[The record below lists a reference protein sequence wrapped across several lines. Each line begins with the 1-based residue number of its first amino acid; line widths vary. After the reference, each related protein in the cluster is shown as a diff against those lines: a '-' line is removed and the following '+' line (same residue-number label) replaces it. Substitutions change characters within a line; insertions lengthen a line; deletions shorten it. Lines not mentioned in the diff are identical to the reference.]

1 MNKLFLENMWPETGQ
16 PKADLDHFV
25 KSVIE
30 EVDSGVVNA
39 LPVYVKAKMVAKAM
53 ANIIEA
59 IERQSQDECFSYEN
73 GGKNVEMYGCKVS
86 YREAYETPDTSTD
99 SRLAELKSAAKARED
114 LLKQAFKNDGKAFI
128 VDPDTGEVVP
138 VCPPK
143 KTKSTIAITL

>member
-1 MNKLFLENMWPETGQ
+1 MKDLFLDNIWPTPNS
-16 PKADLDHFV
+16 PKDELDRLA
-25 KSVIE
+25 KSVLSYVE
-30 EVDSGVVNA
+30 NGVIDA

-59 IERQSQDECFSYEN
+59 IERQSQDECFRYEN
-73 GGKNVEMYGCKVS
+73 NGKNIEMYGCKVS

-114 LLKQAFKNDGKAFI
+114 LLKQAFKNDGKAYI